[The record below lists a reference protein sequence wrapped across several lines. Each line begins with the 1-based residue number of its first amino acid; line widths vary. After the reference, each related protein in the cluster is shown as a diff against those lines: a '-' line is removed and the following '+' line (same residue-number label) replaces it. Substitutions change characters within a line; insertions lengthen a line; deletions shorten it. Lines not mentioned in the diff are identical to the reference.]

1 MSAEDHAKNRGA
13 DSVVEVPYRELSPE
27 ALYGLAESFV
37 LREGTDY
44 GEHAYSLAQK
54 VEHVLA
60 QLRKR
65 EATIVFNPATGG
77 IDIVLSRQ
85 IGGIRR
91 EPADE
96 GT

>member
-1 MSAEDHAKNRGA
+1 MAAADHPDKTDD
-13 DSVVEVPYRELSPE
+13 DSIVTVPYRELSPT

-44 GEHAYSLAQK
+44 GEQTYTLAQK

-60 QLRKR
+60 QLRKQ
-65 EATIVFNPATGG
+65 EATIVFNAATGG

-85 IGGIRR
+85 IRGFGP
-91 EPADE
+91 EPE
-96 GT
+96 R